1 MPPDQPMPNSPEART
16 ETGDLKD
23 PNQLASQNPN
33 TNPEPEKKVE
43 GTIDEGSL
51 LNQPEGE
58 KKVEPKEGEK
68 KDEGKKDELAAKAP
82 EKYEAFKAPEGYEL
96 DQAALDKATPLFKE
110 LGLNQ
115 EQAQKAIDLYSTLHT
130 ENEKAISD
138 HWKTTQDNW
147 VKEIREDKEIGH
159 KLPEVKAT
167 VSKAL
172 DLLGPELKKPFQEAM
187 DLTGAGNNPAFVR
200 GLFKLASMLT
210 EGKHIPS
217 GNPSK
222 FANGETA
229 QKGPSA
235 LYPNLAG

>member
-23 PNQLASQNPN
+23 PNLAPDPSLN
-33 TNPEPEKKVE
+33 TNPEPAKIEEPKKEGSSLLNQDEKKVE
-43 GTIDEGSL
+43 G
-51 LNQPEGE
+51 E
-58 KKVEPKEGEK
+58 KKEPAKGEEK
-68 KDEGKKDELAAKAP
+68 KADVKAGAP

-115 EQAQKAIDLYSTLHT
+115 DQAQKAIDLYSALHT
-130 ENEKAISD
+130 QNEKAISD
-138 HWKTTQDNW
+138 HWKQTQEDW
-147 VKEIREDKEIGH
+147 VKEIGQDKEIGH
-159 KLPEVKAT
+159 KLAEVKAT

-187 DLTGAGNNPAFVR
+187 DLTGAGNNPAFVK

-222 FANGETA
+222 FANGEQA

-235 LYPNLAG
+235 LYPNLA